1 MGARAEDVVGL
12 VERSKH
18 IGWFPGDSHADF
30 RRRTFSGIAQN
41 FQPGS

>member
-1 MGARAEDVVGL
+1 MGARAKDVVGL

-18 IGWFPGDSHADF
+18 IGWFPRDSHADF
-30 RRRTFSGIAQN
+30 RRRTFSEISKN